1 MRVYVNPMNHIS
13 LRDLQKLSGEA
24 IGALPG
30 PTPVKSGDRTV
41 GLLIPLKAADPDRL
55 AAVLTRAEALAQGRD
70 SAADD
75 AALAPFGE
83 VDPVAWSEE
92 AVRAFYGRAV
102 ERRDMNTL
110 LEKALAEV
118 ARLPEEEQ
126 EAIATLILDEIAAER
141 GWDERF
147 AKTQDQLGALVRSA
161 RAEVARGDVVSG
173 DPSDRP
179 AK

>member
-1 MRVYVNPMNHIS
+1 MEHP
-13 LRDLQKLSGEA
+13 
-24 IGALPG
+24 
-30 PTPVKSGDRTV
+30 
-41 GLLIPLKAADPDRL
+41 
-55 AAVLTRAEALAQGRD
+55 
-70 SAADD
+70 
-75 AALAPFGE
+75 
-83 VDPVAWSEE
+83 
-92 AVRAFYGRAV
+92 
-102 ERRDMNTL
+102 DMNAL

-126 EAIATLILDEIAAER
+126 EIIATLILDEIAAER

-147 AKTQDQLGALVRSA
+147 AKTQDQLGELVRSA